1 MSSAILY
8 LAIIA
13 IWACV
18 LIPRWLKRDSSQAKA
33 AKAAQDL
40 AADEPAD
47 VDPDA
52 DADPEGGGVHMT
64 DRDDDGG
71 RVVAADQA
79 RAAAEA
85 GAGPVDPPGP
95 PGHEPG
101 GREEPT
107 GLQRADPE
115 TQARILTA
123 RRRMLIVLAA
133 LTTVALAIVL
143 IGLAAW
149 WVVIPPVVMLGGYL
163 LVLRE
168 ARHADAERALILANA
183 EYRDEQRRRHEA
195 REAARQR
202 EEAQTA
208 RVIHIAER
216 VRDEIYD
223 QYADGERR
231 AVGN

>member
-1 MSSAILY
+1 LSSAILY

-40 AADEPAD
+40 TAGEPAD
-47 VDPDA
+47 VDPDS
-52 DADPEGGGVHMT
+52 DAGPEGGDVHMT
-64 DRDDDGG
+64 HEDDDGG

-85 GAGPVDPPGP
+85 GAGPVDPPGLAE
-95 PGHEPG
+95 HEPA
-101 GREEPT
+101 GREEPARS
-107 GLQRADPE
+107 QRADPQGH
-115 TQARILTA
+115 TRILSA

-163 LVLRE
+163 LLLRE
-168 ARHADAERALILANA
+168 ARHADADRAFILANA
-183 EYRDEQRRRHEA
+183 EHRDAQRRLDEA
-195 REAARQR
+195 RVAARQR
-202 EEAQTA
+202 EEAQSA
-208 RVIHIAER
+208 RVIHIAAR

-231 AVGN
+231 AVGD